1 MFCPKCGTANDAT
14 GKFCQKCGQQLASG
28 TSSPQN
34 TVPDERLR
42 GSGQFIASDD
52 KRYASGKNPV
62 IALILSLFISGI
74 GQFYNGDNKKG
85 ALMLVGG
92 IVLALATGGIGWL
105 PVVIWSMYDAYQVA
119 SGKSALW

>member
-52 KRYASGKNPV
+52 KRYASGKTR
-62 IALILSLFISGI
+62 LLR
-74 GQFYNGDNKKG
+74 
-85 ALMLVGG
+85 
-92 IVLALATGGIGWL
+92 
-105 PVVIWSMYDAYQVA
+105 
-119 SGKSALW
+119 